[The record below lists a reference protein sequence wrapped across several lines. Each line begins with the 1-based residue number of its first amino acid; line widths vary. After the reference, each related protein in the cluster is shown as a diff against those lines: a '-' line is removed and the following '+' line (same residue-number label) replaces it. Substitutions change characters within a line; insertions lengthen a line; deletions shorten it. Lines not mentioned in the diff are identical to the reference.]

1 MVVDSRDTWWQEGMM
16 GNLFNSSSL
25 GGTSVLKRYEREF
38 DQGLRVFGLLA
49 DLKNKFF
56 INITAT
62 FPRYTLTN
70 ELLSLQG
77 SPVGDYYSVD
87 S

>member
-38 DQGLRVFGLLA
+38 DWGLPIFGFLA
-49 DLKNKFF
+49 DLKNK
-56 INITAT
+56 I
-62 FPRYTLTN
+62 
-70 ELLSLQG
+70 LLIS
-77 SPVGDYYSVD
+77 
-87 S
+87 